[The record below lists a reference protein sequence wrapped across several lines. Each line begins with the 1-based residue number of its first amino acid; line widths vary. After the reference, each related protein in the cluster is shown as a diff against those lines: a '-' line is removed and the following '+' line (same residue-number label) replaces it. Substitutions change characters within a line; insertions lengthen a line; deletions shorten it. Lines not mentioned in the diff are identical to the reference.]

1 MVATVGTFVG
11 RQRVQQPKC
20 PQFLTFGSC
29 VFLPPVIHMVVVVL
43 RVAEAVDITVAAAAV
58 VAADIMAVE
67 VKLPLLRPMVAE
79 EVSVTP
85 LCGHVSLPST
95 LRWVAHV

>member
-20 PQFLTFGSC
+20 PEFLTFGSC
-29 VFLPPVIHMVVVVL
+29 VFLPAVIHMVVVVL
-43 RVAEAVDITVAAAAV
+43 RVAVAITAAAAAV
-58 VAADIMAVE
+58 VVAAAIMAVE
-67 VKLPLLRPMVAE
+67 AKPPSLRPMVAE